1 MYQRSSGQETK
12 DEILL
17 LTFELYGVDGWAWKR
32 RSKAFLQH
40 YGINF
45 TVQGHNLTLEKSIK
59 MNHVHSRQCAA
70 EITIL
75 TANKK
80 SIQVIYLVSCFPE
93 TGLII
98 TNQRHSTRLSL
109 LSVKEQ

>member
-1 MYQRSSGQETK
+1 MYQRSSQETK

-17 LTFELYGVDGWAWKR
+17 LTFELYWSLWVGLEKKV
-32 RSKAFLQH
+32 KAFLEH

-45 TVQGHNLTLEKSIK
+45 IVQGHNLTLEKSIK
-59 MNHVHSRQCAA
+59 MKHVHSRLCEA

-80 SIQVIYLVSCFPE
+80 SIQTIYLVSCFLE
-93 TGLII
+93 TRLII
-98 TNQRHSTRLSL
+98 TNQRHSPSLSL
-109 LSVKEQ
+109 LSVKEQQ